1 MRHHGSQN
9 ARCHFFATALIRSH
23 RSMSNSPRSTGTRH
37 HDWNQ
42 CPRCGSGIAVPRVG
56 VARCAV
62 DSRVVD
68 LPWSRH
74 YRGGRFVGLSKCCV
88 KLFGSE
94 RPVLDHRKQYCT
106 QKLDGRILQRSWFI
120 CSFQT
125 PSSKVVSELHR
136 RVNLVEIQPLIYSFI
151 DS

>member
-1 MRHHGSQN
+1 LRHHGSQN

-94 RPVLDHRKQYCT
+94 RPVLDHSSGTMRNNIAHKSWMAGYFKGLGLFAVFKLRPVKWLANCT
-106 QKLDGRILQRSWFI
+106 G
-120 CSFQT
+120 
-125 PSSKVVSELHR
+125 E
-136 RVNLVEIQPLIYSFI
+136 
-151 DS
+151 